1 MAGAKG
7 DKLAVVSTANQ
18 DSPLMGE
25 AISGASGFP
34 ILGLDVGTC
43 LLSEIQNRRPD
54 YIKEFWNVV
63 NWDEAAARF
72 AAKK

>member
-1 MAGAKG
+1 
-7 DKLAVVSTANQ
+7 
-18 DSPLMGE
+18 MGE

-34 ILGLDVGTC
+34 ILGPGCVGTC
-43 LLSEIQNRRPD
+43 LLSEIPEPPSD

-72 AAKK
+72 AAKNNHLPPAAMRRLRRIAA

>member
-1 MAGAKG
+1 
-7 DKLAVVSTANQ
+7 
-18 DSPLMGE
+18 MGE

-34 ILGLDVGTC
+34 ILGRMCGTC
-43 LLSEIQNRRPD
+43 LLSEIPEPPSD

>member
-1 MAGAKG
+1 
-7 DKLAVVSTANQ
+7 
-18 DSPLMGE
+18 
-25 AISGASGFP
+25 
-34 ILGLDVGTC
+34 
-43 LLSEIQNRRPD
+43 D